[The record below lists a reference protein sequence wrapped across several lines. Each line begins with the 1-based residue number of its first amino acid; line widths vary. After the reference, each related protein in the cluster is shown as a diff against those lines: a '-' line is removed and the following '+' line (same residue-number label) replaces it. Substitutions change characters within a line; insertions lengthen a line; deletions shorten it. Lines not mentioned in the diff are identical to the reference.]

1 MPIRSGKAF
10 EPGEDVYGAS
20 HASAPALP
28 VVLTSC
34 AFPQWGSHP
43 RAGQFEETGQNG
55 IRSIPR
61 MRQNGTIKFFN
72 QAKGYG
78 FVSPEGGGKDVFVH
92 ITAVQRSGIPELN
105 EGMRISFEVQ
115 PDKRGRG
122 PQAVELQLL

>member
-1 MPIRSGKAF
+1 
-10 EPGEDVYGAS
+10 
-20 HASAPALP
+20 
-28 VVLTSC
+28 
-34 AFPQWGSHP
+34 
-43 RAGQFEETGQNG
+43 
-55 IRSIPR
+55 

-92 ITAVQRSGIPELN
+92 VTAVQRSGIPELN
-105 EGMRISFEVQ
+105 EGMRISYEIQ

>member
-1 MPIRSGKAF
+1 MRRRKPVGQSNWNPVKLIRRKES
-10 EPGEDVYGAS
+10 PQTD
-20 HASAPALP
+20 LP
-28 VVLTSC
+28 VVFGC
-34 AFPQWGSHP
+34 AFSIIRESTS
-43 RAGQFEETGQNG
+43 RAMGWSDQDGT
-55 IRSIPR
+55 RSLLR

-92 ITAVQRSGIPELN
+92 VTAVQRSGIPELA

-122 PQAVELQLL
+122 PQAVNLQLI

>member
-1 MPIRSGKAF
+1 MRDRSGKAF
-10 EPGEDVYGAS
+10 KPGEDCFRRTEL
-20 HASAPALP
+20 ASAPALP
-28 VVLTSC
+28 VVDELCLLFSEVHVP
-34 AFPQWGSHP
+34 AQVS
-43 RAGQFEETGQNG
+43 RENG